1 MRQIIEQRKANQ
13 NRRVTTLRLLFAFC
27 AVIGLAAIA
36 LSGISLPVASSSSR
50 GAGDDSARNLNG
62 FMDHV
67 PTVYVSAA
75 SEPAKNLVAT
85 SMGSFVAAPAPM
97 PATISDS
104 ITLADP
110 TFVRPSAAGVAGTP
124 TTCPASGNPTVHYK
138 LYEFNLSGCAV
149 ASPVTIDTCASGLG
163 LDTSIYVYRQAGG
176 APSTAASPT
185 FNPGSPCTNVV
196 VSNNNNAVAC
206 GAGTLLSSVTTS
218 MSNGNFVVVVATNG
232 PNQAG
237 NFTLN
242 VTSGGCVVTQVASC
256 NPAVTPTEST
266 FLAAGGTGT
275 ANVIIG
281 PVCAWTAVANDAFIT
296 ITSGSAG
303 VGNGTVQYTV
313 APNPGEARVGTMTI
327 AGQTFTVT
335 QDAGAVT
342 LPCIHDALV
351 NDTPTYVR
359 PSAAGTGAVTCPA
372 VGNPTTHYKY
382 YEFDLSGCPSGAVTV
397 NTCGT
402 GPCAAKPPGTLADTL
417 VVIYRKSDGS
427 GTSPGSPIF
436 NPASPCTNAVS
447 GNNNSNLCG
456 AGSTLSSIT
465 STLPA
470 GRFGVVVTSN
480 AADQFGTYNLSVSAP
495 GCTVT
500 MVPACA
506 TVNGTVTPSNQTI
519 CPGSSGTIN
528 VSVSGGTAPYTVTL
542 NNGGGSMNG
551 PGPFTFTVSPA
562 STTTYTATGS
572 DANGCPITMS
582 GTATVTV
589 SDTTPPTVTCP
600 ADSSA
605 SADAS
610 CQAAVPNYA
619 AAATTSDNCG
629 GAVTVTQSPA
639 AGTLVGLGPHPVTVT
654 ATDGS
659 GNSSTCTT
667 TFTVND
673 TTAPT
678 VTCPANSSASADASC
693 QAAVPN
699 YAAAATASDNCGPIT
714 KTQSPAAG
722 TLVGLGP
729 HTVTVTA
736 TDGAGN
742 SSTCTT
748 TFTVNDTT
756 APAVSC
762 PANSSASAGP
772 SCTAPVPNY
781 AGAATTSDN
790 CGPVTTTQSPLAG
803 TPVGLGPHTVT
814 VTATDGAGNSSSC
827 TTTFTVN
834 DITAPTVSCPADSS
848 AFADNSCQAAVPDY
862 AASANASDNCGPVT
876 KTQSPAAGTLVG
888 TGPHTVTVTATDGSG
903 NSSTCTTTFTVI
915 DNTAPTVSCPAN
927 SSASADASCQAAV
940 PNYAAA
946 AIASDN
952 CGPVT
957 KTQSPAAGTLVGL
970 GPHTV
975 TVTATD
981 GAGNSST
988 CTTTFTVNDTT
999 APAVSCPADSSAS
1012 AGPSCT
1018 APVPNYAGAA
1028 MTSDNCGP
1036 VTVSQSPAA
1045 GTPVGLGPHT
1055 VTVTATD
1062 GAGNSSSC
1070 TTTFTVNDTTA
1081 PTVSCPADSSASAGP
1096 SCTAPVPNYAG
1107 AATASDNC
1115 GPVTVSQSPAAGA
1128 PVGVGPHTVTVTA
1141 TDGAGNSSTC
1151 TTTFTVIDNTAPT
1164 VSCPANSSASADAS
1178 CQAAVPN
1185 YAAAATASDNC
1196 GPVTKTQSP
1205 AAGSLVGLGPHT
1217 VTVTA
1222 TDASGNSTTCTTTF
1236 TVNDT
1241 SAPTISCPANS
1252 SASANASCMAAVP
1265 NYASAANPNDN
1276 CGPVTKTQ
1284 SPAAGTMV
1292 GLGPHTVTVTA
1303 TDGAGNSTSCT
1314 TTFTVNDTT
1323 APVITC
1329 PANIV
1334 TPAASGSCS
1343 ASLNPGTATATDN
1356 CDATPTIT
1364 GTRSDGK
1371 PLTDPYS
1378 GVVIITW
1385 TATDDSGN
1393 SSSCMQTVTV
1403 TDTQGP
1409 VITVNNTAVTLW
1421 PPNHQYV
1428 NFNLSQFV
1436 TGASDNCDSGVDASD
1451 VVIVSVTSDELE
1463 DNPSGGDGNTLNDIV
1478 IAANCKSVQLRAE
1491 RDGNLN
1497 GRVYTI
1503 TFAVVDS
1510 AGNIGTATVKVTVPK
1525 TQNGAGAVDDGPK
1538 YGETCP

>member
-1 MRQIIEQRKANQ
+1 MRHTKPNESSKI
-13 NRRVTTLRLLFAFC
+13 VTMRFWFALC
-27 AVIGLAAIA
+27 AVLGLAAIA
-36 LSGISLPVASSSSR
+36 LSGVSVPVVSSSSR
-50 GAGDDSARNLNG
+50 GAAVQAANPVSGWLDN
-62 FMDHV
+62 V

-75 SEPAKNLVAT
+75 TEPANHLVAT
-85 SMGSFVAAPAPM
+85 SPPSFVAAPAPM

-163 LDTSIYVYRQAGG
+163 LDTSIFVYRQPGG

-185 FNPGSPCTNVV
+185 FSPGSPCTNVV

-206 GAGTLLSSVTTS
+206 GAGTLLSSVTTP

-232 PNQAG
+232 PNQTG

-242 VTSGGCVVTQVASC
+242 VTSAGCAVTQVASC
-256 NPAVTPTEST
+256 NPAVAPTEST
-266 FLAAGGTGT
+266 FLAAGGAGT

-281 PVCAWTAVANDAFIT
+281 PVCAWTAVSNDAFIT

-313 APNPGEARVGTMTI
+313 AANPGEARVGTMTI

-351 NDTPTYVR
+351 NATPTYVR
-359 PSAAGTGAVTCPA
+359 PSAGSTGVVTCPA

-402 GPCAAKPPGTLADTL
+402 GPCAAKPPGTLPDTL
-417 VVIYRKSDGS
+417 VFIYRKGDGS

-436 NPASPCTNAVS
+436 DPTAPCTNAIS
-447 GNNNSNLCG
+447 GNNNSSLCG

-465 STLPA
+465 STLAA

-551 PGPFTFTVSPA
+551 AGPFNFTVSPA

-600 ADSSA
+600 ANSSA

-639 AGTLVGLGPHPVTVT
+639 AGTLVGLGPHTVTVT

-756 APAVSC
+756 APTVSC
-762 PANSSASAGP
+762 PANSSASADA

-790 CGPVTTTQSPLAG
+790 CGPVTTS
-803 TPVGLGPHTVT
+803 
-814 VTATDGAGNSSSC
+814 
-827 TTTFTVN
+827 
-834 DITAPTVSCPADSS
+834 
-848 AFADNSCQAAVPDY
+848 
-862 AASANASDNCGPVT
+862 
-876 KTQSPAAGTLVG
+876 QSPAAGTL
-888 TGPHTVTVTATDGSG
+888 
-903 NSSTCTTTFTVI
+903 
-915 DNTAPTVSCPAN
+915 
-927 SSASADASCQAAV
+927 
-940 PNYAAA
+940 
-946 AIASDN
+946 
-952 CGPVT
+952 
-957 KTQSPAAGTLVGL
+957 
-970 GPHTV
+970 
-975 TVTATD
+975 
-981 GAGNSST
+981 
-988 CTTTFTVNDTT
+988 
-999 APAVSCPADSSAS
+999 
-1012 AGPSCT
+1012 
-1018 APVPNYAGAA
+1018 
-1028 MTSDNCGP
+1028 
-1036 VTVSQSPAA
+1036 
-1045 GTPVGLGPHT
+1045 VGLGPHT

-1081 PTVSCPADSSASAGP
+1081 PTVSCPADSSASADA
-1096 SCTAPVPNYAG
+1096 SCQAPVPNYAA
-1107 AATASDNC
+1107 AATTSDNC
-1115 GPVTVSQSPAAGA
+1115 GPVTVSQSPAAGTLVGTGPHTVTVTATDGAGNSSSCTTTFTVNDTTA
-1128 PVGVGPHTVTVTA
+1128 PTVSCPADSSASADASCQAAVPNYAAAATTSDNCGPVTTSQSPAAGTLVGLGPHTVTVTA

-1151 TTTFTVIDNTAPT
+1151 TTTFTVNDTTAPTVSCPANSSASAGASCTAPVPNYAGAATTSDNCGPVTVTQSPAAGTPVGLGPHVVTVTATDGAGNSSSCTTTFTVNDTTAPT

-1178 CQAAVPN
+1178 CQAPVPN

-1196 GPVTKTQSP
+1196 GPVI
-1205 AAGSLVGLGPHT
+1205 V
-1217 VTVTA
+1217 
-1222 TDASGNSTTCTTTF
+1222 
-1236 TVNDT
+1236 
-1241 SAPTISCPANS
+1241 
-1252 SASANASCMAAVP
+1252 
-1265 NYASAANPNDN
+1265 
-1276 CGPVTKTQ
+1276 TQ

-1292 GLGPHTVTVTA
+1292 GRGPHTVTVTA
-1303 TDGAGNSTSCT
+1303 TDGAGNSSSCT

-1323 APVITC
+1323 APVIIC
-1329 PANIV
+1329 PPNIV
-1334 TPAASGSCS
+1334 TPADSGSCS
-1343 ASLNPGTATATDN
+1343 ANINPGTPTAADN
-1356 CDATPTIT
+1356 CDTPTVS
-1364 GTRSDGK
+1364 GTRSDNQ
-1371 PLTDPYS
+1371 PLNAPYPV
-1378 GVVIITW
+1378 GTTTITW
-1385 TATDDSGN
+1385 TATDSSGN
-1393 SSSCMQTVTV
+1393 SSSCTQTVTV
-1403 TDTQGP
+1403 TKD
-1409 VITVNNTAVTLW
+1409 VSISA
-1421 PPNHQYV
+1421 
-1428 NFNLSQFV
+1428 NFN
-1436 TGASDNCDSGVDASD
+1436 G
-1451 VVIVSVTSDELE
+1451 TS
-1463 DNPSGGDGNTLNDIV
+1463 
-1478 IAANCKSVQLRAE
+1478 IAANNYIWFNSILKPSGLGSSVVTIRFVNQKITSSQFTLTVPDATVIFDPNATTATTTFTGGE
-1491 RDGNLN
+1491 WVT
-1497 GRVYTI
+1497 RVP
-1503 TFAVVDS
+1503 S
-1510 AGNIGTATVKVTVPK
+1510 SGLAGNTFLSGLSYLVPSNLPGGIQNVTWSGTFISDTPGVTLNWKWAAAVYSQFSTNNNLLLVKP
-1525 TQNGAGAVDDGPK
+1525 VDDNHASVYQNSDHAGTPEAFKPYVIGGARGGGGSNYTGSYSGTGGGTPCTGP
-1538 YGETCP
+1538 

>member
-1 MRQIIEQRKANQ
+1 
-13 NRRVTTLRLLFAFC
+13 
-27 AVIGLAAIA
+27 
-36 LSGISLPVASSSSR
+36 
-50 GAGDDSARNLNG
+50 
-62 FMDHV
+62 MDKV
-67 PTVYVSAA
+67 PTVYASEKPVNLPAMSAA
-75 SEPAKNLVAT
+75 AT
-85 SMGSFVAAPAPM
+85 SPMMPAPFM
-97 PATISDS
+97 PATVSDS

-110 TFVRPSAAGVAGTP
+110 TFVRPSAGAVTS
-124 TTCPASGNPTVHYK
+124 CPPSGNPTTHYK
-138 LYEFNLSGCAV
+138 LYEFNLAGCAV
-149 ASPVTIDTCASGLG
+149 ASPVTIDTCASGIG
-163 LDTSIYVYRQAGG
+163 LDTNIFIYRQPSG
-176 APSTAASPT
+176 APSTALSPT
-185 FNPGSPCTNVV
+185 FSPGSPCTNVIA
-196 VSNNNNAVAC
+196 SNNNNAAC
-206 GAGTLLSSVTTS
+206 GAGSVLSSVTTP
-218 MSNGNFVVVVATNG
+218 MSNGNFVVVVTTNG
-232 PNQAG
+232 ANQTG

-242 VTSGGCVVTQVASC
+242 VTSAGCVVTQVASC
-256 NPAVTPTEST
+256 NPTVSPTESS

-275 ANVIIG
+275 ANVAIG
-281 PVCAWTAVANDAFIT
+281 PVCAWTAVSNDAWIN

-303 VGNGTVQYTV
+303 SGNGTVQYSVT
-313 APNPGEARVGTMTI
+313 ANPGEARVGSMTI
-327 AGQTFTVT
+327 AGQTFPVT
-335 QDAGAVT
+335 QEAGAVT
-342 LPCIHDALV
+342 VPCIHDALV
-351 NDTPTYVR
+351 TANPTYVR
-359 PSAAGTGAVTCPA
+359 PSVSAAGVVSCP
-372 VGNPTTHYKY
+372 VSGNPTTRYKY
-382 YEFDLSGCPSGAVTV
+382 YEFDLAGCPSGAVTI

-402 GPCAAKPPGTLADTL
+402 GACAAKPAGTLTDTI
-417 VVIYRKSDGS
+417 VTVYRKSDGS

-436 NPASPCTNAVS
+436 TPGSPCLNAVT

-456 AGSTLSSIT
+456 AGSTLSSVT
-465 STLPA
+465 STLPS
-470 GRFGVVVTSN
+470 GRFGVVVTTN
-480 AADQFGTYNLSVSAP
+480 AADQLGTFNLSVTAP

-500 MVPACA
+500 MVPACSS
-506 TVNGTVTPSNQTI
+506 VSGTVTPNNQTV
-519 CPGSSGTIN
+519 CPGSSANISVG
-528 VSVSGGTAPYTVTL
+528 VSGGTAPYTVSL
-542 NNGGGSMNG
+542 NNGGGTMNG
-551 PGPFTFTVSPA
+551 AGPFTFTVSPA

-589 SDTTPPTVTCP
+589 SDTTAPTVTCP
-600 ADSSA
+600 VDSSA

-678 VTCPANSSASADASC
+678 VTCPANSSASADATTC

-699 YAAAATASDNCGPIT
+699 YAAAATASDNCGPVT

-722 TLVGLGP
+722 TMVGPGP

-756 APAVSC
+756 AP
-762 PANSSASAGP
+762 
-772 SCTAPVPNY
+772 T
-781 AGAATTSDN
+781 
-790 CGPVTTTQSPLAG
+790 
-803 TPVGLGPHTVT
+803 
-814 VTATDGAGNSSSC
+814 
-827 TTTFTVN
+827 
-834 DITAPTVSCPADSS
+834 
-848 AFADNSCQAAVPDY
+848 
-862 AASANASDNCGPVT
+862 
-876 KTQSPAAGTLVG
+876 
-888 TGPHTVTVTATDGSG
+888 
-903 NSSTCTTTFTVI
+903 
-915 DNTAPTVSCPAN
+915 
-927 SSASADASCQAAV
+927 
-940 PNYAAA
+940 
-946 AIASDN
+946 
-952 CGPVT
+952 
-957 KTQSPAAGTLVGL
+957 
-970 GPHTV
+970 
-975 TVTATD
+975 
-981 GAGNSST
+981 
-988 CTTTFTVNDTT
+988 
-999 APAVSCPADSSAS
+999 VSCPADSSAS

-1028 MTSDNCGP
+1028 TTSDNCGP

-1070 TTTFTVNDTTA
+1070 TTTFTVNDLTA
-1081 PTVSCPADSSASAGP
+1081 PSVSCPADSSASADA
-1096 SCTAPVPNYAG
+1096 SCQAPVPNYAA

-1115 GPVTVSQSPAAGA
+1115 GPVTVSQSPAAGT

-1141 TDGAGNSSTC
+1141 TDGSGNSSSC
-1151 TTTFTVIDNTAPT
+1151 TTTFTVNDTMAPI
-1164 VSCPANSSASADAS
+1164 VSCPANSSASADSS

-1185 YAAAATASDNC
+1185 YAAAATAS
-1196 GPVTKTQSP
+1196 
-1205 AAGSLVGLGPHT
+1205 
-1217 VTVTA
+1217 
-1222 TDASGNSTTCTTTF
+1222 
-1236 TVNDT
+1236 
-1241 SAPTISCPANS
+1241 
-1252 SASANASCMAAVP
+1252 
-1265 NYASAANPNDN
+1265 DN

-1303 TDGAGNSTSCT
+1303 TDGAGNSSTCTTTFTVNDTTAPTVSCPANSSASADASCMAAVPNYASAATASDNCGPVTKSQSPAAGTMVGLGPHTVTVTATDGAGNSSSCT

-1334 TPAASGSCS
+1334 TPAGSGSCS

-1409 VITVNNTAVTLW
+1409 VITVNNAAVTLW

-1436 TGASDNCDSGVDASD
+1436 TGASDNCDSGVDIND

-1478 IAANCKSVQLRAE
+1478 IAANCKSVQLRSE

-1503 TFAVVDS
+1503 TFVVVDA
-1510 AGNIGTATVKVTVPK
+1510 AGNVGTASVKVTVPK
-1525 TQNGAGAVDDGPK
+1525 SQNGAGAIDDGPK
-1538 YGETCP
+1538 YTVNGTCP

>member
-13 NRRVTTLRLLFAFC
+13 NKRLTNLRLLFAFC

-36 LSGISLPVASSSSR
+36 LSGISVPVASSSSR
-50 GAGDDSARNLNG
+50 GASDDSARNLNG
-62 FMDHV
+62 LMDNV

-75 SEPAKNLVAT
+75 SEPDNHLMAT
-85 SMGSFVAAPAPM
+85 SVGSFVAAPAPM

-104 ITLADP
+104 ITLTDP

-149 ASPVTIDTCASGLG
+149 ASPVTIDTCSSGLG
-163 LDTSIYVYRQAGG
+163 LDTSIYVYRQPGG
-176 APSTAASPT
+176 APSTAGSPT
-185 FNPGSPCTNVV
+185 FSPGSPCTNVV

-206 GAGTLLSSVTTS
+206 GAGTLLSSVTTP

-256 NPAVTPTEST
+256 NPVVTPTEST
-266 FLAAGGTGT
+266 FPAAGGTGT

-281 PVCAWTAVANDAFIT
+281 PVCAWAAVSNDAFIT

-359 PSAAGTGAVTCPA
+359 PSVSGAGAVSCPA

-382 YEFDLSGCPSGAVTV
+382 YEFDLSCASAVTV

-600 ADSSA
+600 MDSSA

-639 AGTLVGLGPHPVTVT
+639 AGTLVGLGPHTVTVT

-722 TLVGLGP
+722 TMVGLGP

-756 APAVSC
+756 APTVSC
-762 PANSSASAGP
+762 PANSSASAGA

-781 AGAATTSDN
+781 AGAATTADN
-790 CGPVTTTQSPLAG
+790 CGPVTT
-803 TPVGLGPHTVT
+803 
-814 VTATDGAGNSSSC
+814 
-827 TTTFTVN
+827 
-834 DITAPTVSCPADSS
+834 
-848 AFADNSCQAAVPDY
+848 
-862 AASANASDNCGPVT
+862 
-876 KTQSPAAGTLVG
+876 
-888 TGPHTVTVTATDGSG
+888 
-903 NSSTCTTTFTVI
+903 
-915 DNTAPTVSCPAN
+915 
-927 SSASADASCQAAV
+927 
-940 PNYAAA
+940 
-946 AIASDN
+946 
-952 CGPVT
+952 
-957 KTQSPAAGTLVGL
+957 
-970 GPHTV
+970 
-975 TVTATD
+975 
-981 GAGNSST
+981 
-988 CTTTFTVNDTT
+988 
-999 APAVSCPADSSAS
+999 
-1012 AGPSCT
+1012 
-1018 APVPNYAGAA
+1018 
-1028 MTSDNCGP
+1028 
-1036 VTVSQSPAA
+1036 SQSPAA

-1081 PTVSCPADSSASAGP
+1081 PIVSCPADSSASADA
-1096 SCTAPVPNYAG
+1096 SCQAPVPNYAA

-1115 GPVTVSQSPAAGA
+1115 GPVTVSQSPAAGT

-1205 AAGSLVGLGPHT
+1205 AAGTLVGLGPHT

-1222 TDASGNSTTCTTTF
+1222 TDGAGNSSTCTTTF

-1241 SAPTISCPANS
+1241 TAPTVSCPANS
-1252 SASANASCMAAVP
+1252 SASANASCQAAVP
-1265 NYASAANPNDN
+1265 DYTAGATAADN

-1303 TDGAGNSTSCT
+1303 TDGAGNSSSCT

-1323 APVITC
+1323 APVIAC

-1334 TPAASGSCS
+1334 TPAGSGSCS

-1409 VITVNNTAVTLW
+1409 VITVNNAAVTLW

-1503 TFAVVDS
+1503 TFAVVDT
-1510 AGNIGTATVKVTVPK
+1510 AGNVGTATVKVTVPK

-1538 YGETCP
+1538 YTVNGTCP